1 MKTTFS
7 NNEPESVTTGRA
19 AAVKVFTPATVA
31 NVACGFDILGF
42 ALERPGDEIVAR
54 FSEEP
59 GLRIATIT
67 GDGGKLPYEID
78 KNTAGFAAKKLLE
91 YLGETRGIELEIHKK
106 MPFGSGMGS
115 SAASAVGGVVAVNEL
130 LGCPLTRKALL
141 PFAVLG
147 EQIADGAYHADNV
160 APCLLGGIVMI
171 RNNQDLDVHNLPL
184 PENLYA
190 TVLFSQIQILTKDAR
205 GVLSENVPLKKHIE
219 QSGNLAGLIVGLLN
233 SDFELIRRSLHDV
246 VIEPQRAHLIPHF
259 YEVKNAAIE
268 AGALGCS
275 ISGAGPSI
283 FALSVGRA
291 TAEQVG
297 KAMQA
302 VADNANIASQVFV
315 SVINK
320 NGAIRL

>member
-1 MKTTFS
+1 MNTIFS
-7 NNEPESVTTGRA
+7 SAQFQGLGTELPTE
-19 AAVKVFTPATVA
+19 VKVFTPATVA

-54 FSEEP
+54 FSEQP
-59 GLRIATIT
+59 GFRIAKIT
-67 GDGGKLPYEID
+67 GDGGKLPYDIE

-91 YLGETRGIELEIHKK
+91 YLGEARGIELEIHKK

-130 LGCPLTRKALL
+130 LGCPLTRKELL

-160 APCLLGGIVMI
+160 APCLLGGIVLI

-190 TVLFSQIQILTKDAR
+190 TVLFSSIEILTKDAR
-205 GVLSENVPLKKHIE
+205 GVLSPNVSLKQHIE

-233 SDFELIRRSLHDV
+233 ADFELIRRSLHDV

-259 YEVKNAAIE
+259 YDVKNAAIE

-283 FALSVGRA
+283 FALSVGRTA
-291 TAEQVG
+291 AEQVG
-297 KAMQA
+297 AAMKAI
-302 VADNANIASQVFV
+302 ADKAGIANQVFV